1 MIADLSTSAPG
12 IRLSLPVWVSVV
24 IAVTPCPVYAEKPIL
39 RVTSLS
45 PVVEPEVPGSVPS
58 RSTAQASAPV
68 QAEAPAVP
76 DEVLRQ
82 LEPRAAAPEMI
93 AAGPEPGPSPLD
105 GQVLMIIGGAV
116 SVVGLVT
123 LAGGAALRATSK
135 RSSPDPED
143 DCGEPCAAIDFGG
156 KSKPD
161 GTGLLVLGTVA
172 MVASAVMLGLGIKR
186 FRQAR
191 STRGRIAIGASMTG
205 FMVTF

>member
-1 MIADLSTSAPG
+1 M
-12 IRLSLPVWVSVV
+12 SVV
-24 IAVTPCPVYAEKPIL
+24 IAVAPCLVYAEKPIL

-58 RSTAQASAPV
+58 RSAAQASASV

-93 AAGPEPGPSPLD
+93 AAGPEPGPSSLD
-105 GQVLMIIGGAV
+105 GQGLMIIGGAV
-116 SVVGLVT
+116 LVVGLLT
-123 LAGGAALRATSK
+123 LAGGAVLREKSQTSA
-135 RSSPDPED
+135 PDPEE
-143 DCGEPCAAIDFGG
+143 DCGEPCAGIDFGG

-191 STRGRIAIGASMTG
+191 STRRRIAVGASMTG
-205 FMVTF
+205 FMVNF